1 MTLPITRHGGVVI
14 VQAGRELS
22 GRSGAELK
30 QAVLE
35 EIEQGGRQFVID
47 FNRTEFIDSAGLGV
61 LISISK
67 SVNGREGTLRLM
79 RLNEEM
85 RRLFELTKLDTLFD
99 VVSGGSTRD
108 ADDQGAAVAPPGG
121 GPERSNLAH

>member
-1 MTLPITRHGGVVI
+1 M

-35 EIEQGGRQFVID
+35 EIDQGARQFVID
-47 FNRTEFIDSAGLGV
+47 FNCTEFIDSAGLGT

-67 SVNGREGTLRLM
+67 SVNMREGTLRLM

-99 VVSGGSTRD
+99 LVSGGSTQDD
-108 ADDQGAAVAPPGG
+108 AGEASGMAHPTGGA
-121 GPERSNLAH
+121 ERQNLAH

>member
-1 MTLPITRHGGVVI
+1 MTFPITRHGGVVM

-35 EIEQGGRQFVID
+35 EIDRGGRQFVID
-47 FNRTEFIDSAGLGV
+47 FNRTEFIDSAGLGA

-67 SVNGREGTLRLM
+67 SVNMHEGALRLM

-85 RRLFELTKLDTLFD
+85 RRLFELTKLDTLFE
-99 VVSGGSTRD
+99 VVSSGSTQGDD
-108 ADDQGAAVAPPGG
+108 AEAAAVAPPGG
-121 GPERSNLAH
+121 GTGQSNLAH